1 MKSVGEPPADLRR
14 FARLPS
20 RCRVWVRDR
29 YGVWDAFTEDLSP
42 RGCRIV
48 TPRPLAVGTL
58 VRLILTDDRLEPP
71 LIVSGQVVWSE
82 GERPERAGIS
92 FTGSPQGV
100 PGPAPWVQSLEAAER
115 GLRTPAPEVPLARAD
130 PLDVVIAPPEPEDAS
145 PAVLAHRLADR
156 AKALLAA
163 GEAGPAEV
171 LLRRALAHAP
181 DDTRIR
187 TLLEAIAGEAA
198 ARE

>member
-1 MKSVGEPPADLRR
+1 VTAVSENPGDLRR
-14 FARLPS
+14 FERLPS
-20 RCRVWVRDR
+20 RCRVWIRDR
-29 YGVWDAFTEDLSP
+29 YGIWDAFTEDISP

-58 VRLILTDDRLEPP
+58 VRLTLTDDRLEPP
-71 LIVSGQVVWSE
+71 LIVTGQVVWSE
-82 GERPERAGIS
+82 GDRPERAGIS

-100 PGPAPWVQSLEAAER
+100 PGAGPWVQSLESAETGR
-115 GLRTPAPEVPLARAD
+115 RTPAPDVPLSRAP
-130 PLDVVIAPPEPEDAS
+130 PLDVVIAPPEPEDAN
-145 PAVLAHRLADR
+145 PAVLAQRLAER

-181 DDTRIR
+181 DDARIR
-187 TLLEAIAGEAA
+187 ALLEAIAGDPG
-198 ARE
+198 RG

>member
-1 MKSVGEPPADLRR
+1 VSAVAKVSDPRR

-29 YGVWDAFTEDLSP
+29 YGVWDAHTEDISA

-58 VRLILTDDRLEPP
+58 VRLTLTDDRLEAP
-71 LIVSGQVVWSE
+71 LIVAGQVVWSE
-82 GERPERAGIS
+82 GDRPVRAGIS

-100 PGPAPWVQSLEAAER
+100 PGPTPWVQSLEAAET
-115 GLRTPAPEVPLARAD
+115 GRTRAAPDVPLAAG
-130 PLDVVIAPPEPEDAS
+130 PVLDVVIAPPEPVDAS
-145 PAVLAHRLADR
+145 PAVLARRLSER
-156 AKALLAA
+156 AQALLEA
-163 GEAGPAEV
+163 GQPGPAEV

-181 DDTRIR
+181 DDARIR
-187 TLLEAIAGEAA
+187 ALLATVASEGGAG
-198 ARE
+198 